1 MVYFEG
7 ILKSVN
13 LFADPWL
20 LCSTTEITY
29 RLKNVSEMY
38 SSVIKCRLLIQS
50 YSISIRTWF
59 TEMCFTLIFISNF
72 CIWPISNCKNFY
84 FDKIL
89 YFILFIAT
97 LNILRKCVYAEPGY
111 ESSTRCTVH
120 LIGKKIDPMLHFFKS
135 LPKYQFWLSFISFHW
150 EFSEKR
156 RSSQYQSPF
165 SLPSQ
170 QNI

>member
-1 MVYFEG
+1 MFLLTRFLSMVYFEG

-20 LCSTTEITY
+20 LCST
-29 RLKNVSEMY
+29 NVSEMY
-38 SSVIKCRLLIQS
+38 SSVIKCWLLIQS

-89 YFILFIAT
+89 YFIIFIAT

-111 ESSTRCTVH
+111 ESSPPDRKEDWSDVTLLQKSPEIPILAFFY
-120 LIGKKIDPMLHFFKS
+120 LIS
-135 LPKYQFWLSFISFHW
+135 LRIFRETTKFTISVA
-150 EFSEKR
+150 
-156 RSSQYQSPF
+156 
-165 SLPSQ
+165 
-170 QNI
+170 I